1 MASVQVPRLSWAA
14 ITGGG
19 TLFQEEGFRRLWLG
33 RLISHSANNAILYAF
48 LILVVQK
55 TGSSIYSG
63 LLVVSYVLP
72 TATLGTISGVVVD
85 RLPKGLVLLVANLAR
100 GGLLLA
106 LVAIGDGVWAIYVV
120 ALLLAVASQFIT
132 PAESAA
138 LPLVVPQ
145 EQLMRANSLNNLGAV
160 ASQAVGMAALAP
172 AFLATVGGEALYVVA
187 ALLFVAGG
195 GVFAGIPGLGGLK
208 PAEGAATIRDVRAQ
222 FARAWHTLTRDM
234 AAYMSV
240 IMLVLANATAL
251 VCATLVPRF
260 ATKVLEIP
268 AENAIFVLMP
278 AALGIIAGLRLVE
291 WMSRRMSRGWL
302 MGGAFGLLVGG
313 LVAMGMVRQNAGV
326 LEGLNPFGLFSPGPF
341 GEQAALILVTM
352 GFTTVLGFAYTVV
365 NIAGRS
371 LINERM
377 PLEMQGRIF
386 AAQVVLTNLA
396 SIPPILLSGALADLI
411 GVTPVLVIVA
421 IVLLAVAGWAGAQR
435 MAMQPSA
442 R

>member
-55 TGSSIYSG
+55 TGSNIHAG

-85 RLPKGLVLLVANLAR
+85 RLPKGLVLFVANVAR
-100 GGLLLA
+100 AGLLLA
-106 LVAIGDGVWAIYVV
+106 LVATGDSVWAIYVV
-120 ALLLAVASQFIT
+120 ALLLAVASQFIM

-145 EQLMRANSLNNLGAV
+145 EQLMRANSLNNLGSV

-195 GVFAGIPGLGGLK
+195 AVFAAVPGLGGLK
-208 PAEGAATIRDVRAQ
+208 PAEGATTVRDVRAQ
-222 FARAWHTLTRDM
+222 FARAWHTLTGDM

-240 IMLVLANATAL
+240 VMLVLANATAL
-251 VCATLVPRF
+251 VCVTLVPRF

-268 AENAIFVLMP
+268 AENAIFVFMP
-278 AALGIIAGLRLVE
+278 AALGVIAGLRLVE

-302 MGGAFGLLVGG
+302 IGGAFGLLVGG
-313 LVAMGMVRQNAGV
+313 LVAVGMVRQNAGA

-352 GFTTVLGFAYTVV
+352 AFTIVLAFAYTIV

-396 SIPPILLSGALADLI
+396 SIPPILLSGALADVI

-435 MAMQPSA
+435 VARQPSA
-442 R
+442 G